1 MTPLII
7 DVNDWDR
14 CAPYVPVL
22 QASRM
27 SSIDLFSQLVLCN
40 TTMPFKHHVLNT
52 QLIVVV
58 GAAVTPDLRNAT
70 TPQAAA
76 PSTHSYYYSYYSYD
90 DVFSDPTIYTASRAV
105 PSFAAISKESES
117 ILFKPIQAQGKT
129 TDPESTLHHCF
140 ELFAQRGNLDE
151 ENKWY
156 CSRCQEHVCAE
167 NATRIDRLP
176 ETLVIQLERFEYTAS
191 ATGFGGYSS
200 YGGYGGYGSYGGR
213 RKISSLISFPL
224 HDLDMREWLNPQSCE
239 QGEDCV
245 YDLRAICNHSGSS
258 SGGHY
263 YCFAC
268 DENSGK
274 EEWLEYNDS
283 SVYPLDKSSL
293 VRDTAYVLFYQRRSH
308 KLRTDELIRCVE
320 RESALLKEKKGSVD
334 VSMGKEGSVSV
345 STEEENVSME
355 KEGSA
360 SVEKEGSASVEKE
373 GSVSMEKEGS
383 VSMEKEGNGN
393 MKEVQMEM
401 EMSVS
406 SDESDNLAMEEVLT
420 TEKSKDMEVM
430 AVEKR
435 EAQEE
440 EDDLYRI

>member
-1 MTPLII
+1 MTLLII

-373 GSVSMEKEGS
+373 GSVSMEKEG
-383 VSMEKEGNGN
+383 NGN

-401 EMSVS
+401 EMPVS

>member
-1 MTPLII
+1 MTPFIV

-40 TTMPFKHHVLNT
+40 TTTPFKHHVLNT

-58 GAAVTPDLRNAT
+58 GATITPDLRNAT
-70 TPQAAA
+70 TPKTPA

-129 TDPESTLHHCF
+129 TDTESTLHHCF

-156 CSRCQEHVCAE
+156 CNRCQEHVCAE
-167 NATRIDRLP
+167 NSTRIDRLP

-191 ATGFGGYSS
+191 ATGFGGYGS

-283 SVYPLDKSSL
+283 SVYPLDESSL
-293 VRDTAYVLFYQRRSH
+293 VRDTAYVLFYQRRSR

-320 RESALLKEKKGSVD
+320 RESALLKEKK
-334 VSMGKEGSVSV
+334 
-345 STEEENVSME
+345 
-355 KEGSA
+355 
-360 SVEKEGSASVEKE
+360 

-401 EMSVS
+401 EMPVS

>member
-1 MTPLII
+1 MAPLIV

-22 QASRM
+22 QTSRM

-40 TTMPFKHHVLNT
+40 TTTPFKHHVLNT

-70 TPQAAA
+70 TPQTAT
-76 PSTHSYYYSYYSYD
+76 PSTHSYSSYYSYSYD

-105 PSFAAISKESES
+105 PTFTTISKESES

-129 TDPESTLHHCF
+129 ADPESTLHHCF

-156 CSRCQEHVCAE
+156 CNRCQEHVCAE

-191 ATGFGGYSS
+191 ATGFGGYGS

-239 QGEDCV
+239 QGEDCL

-283 SVYPLDKSSL
+283 SVYPLDESSL
-293 VRDTAYVLFYQRRSH
+293 VRDTAYVLFYQRRSRR
-308 KLRTDELIRCVE
+308 LRTDELIRCVE
-320 RESALLKEKKGSVD
+320 RESALLKEKGSVNVD
-334 VSMGKEGSVSV
+334 VSVEKDGSVSV
-345 STEEENVSME
+345 EKDRSGALKEMKTNME
-355 KEGSA
+355 I
-360 SVEKEGSASVEKE
+360 
-373 GSVSMEKEGS
+373 
-383 VSMEKEGNGN
+383 
-393 MKEVQMEM
+393 
-401 EMSVS
+401 SVS
-406 SDESDNLAMEEVLT
+406 SDESDNLAMEEVMT
-420 TEKSKDMEVM
+420 TEKSKNMISMD
-430 AVEKR
+430 VEKK
-435 EAQEE
+435 EATEE
-440 EDDLYRI
+440 EDLYSI

>member
-40 TTMPFKHHVLNT
+40 TTTPFKHHVLST

-70 TPQAAA
+70 TPKTSA
-76 PSTHSYYYSYYSYD
+76 PSTHSYSSYYSYSYSYD

-105 PSFAAISKESES
+105 PAFTAISKESES

-156 CSRCQEHVCAE
+156 CNRCQEHVCAE

-191 ATGFGGYSS
+191 ATGFGGYGS

-283 SVYPLDKSSL
+283 SVYPLDESSL
-293 VRDTAYVLFYQRRSH
+293 VRDTAYVLFYQRRSR

-320 RESALLKEKKGSVD
+320 RESALLKEKKGSEIV
-334 VSMGKEGSVSV
+334 
-345 STEEENVSME
+345 N
-355 KEGSA
+355 
-360 SVEKEGSASVEKE
+360 VEKEGSGIVREIKTD
-373 GSVSMEKEGS
+373 ME
-383 VSMEKEGNGN
+383 VPI
-393 MKEVQMEM
+393 
-401 EMSVS
+401 S
-406 SDESDNLAMEEVLT
+406 SDESDNLEMEEVMT
-420 TEKSKDMEVM
+420 TEKSKDMIAM
-430 AVEKR
+430 DVEKK
-435 EAQEE
+435 EAKDE
-440 EDDLYRI
+440 EDDLYCV